1 MGVHSDYFL
10 NQNLIYQL
18 KKITKNRENEID
30 PCGKPKET
38 EKIKLEDVMAIFT
51 SSVYLAE
58 VTNIL
63 YRI

>member
-18 KKITKNRENEID
+18 KKITKNRENKID

-38 EKIKLEDVMAIFT
+38 EKIKLEDVIAIFT
-51 SSVYLAE
+51 SSLFLAE

>member
-18 KKITKNRENEID
+18 KKITKNRENKID

>member
-18 KKITKNRENEID
+18 KKITKNIENKID

>member
-1 MGVHSDYFL
+1 MGVHSHCFL
-10 NQNLIYQL
+10 NQSLIYQL
-18 KKITKNRENEID
+18 KKITKNGGNKID

>member
-18 KKITKNRENEID
+18 KKITKNRENKID

-38 EKIKLEDVMAIFT
+38 EKIKLEDVIAIFT
-51 SSVYLAE
+51 SSLFLAE
-58 VTNIL
+58 VANIL

>member
-18 KKITKNRENEID
+18 KKITKNRENKVD

>member
-1 MGVHSDYFL
+1 M
-10 NQNLIYQL
+10 
-18 KKITKNRENEID
+18 KITKNGENKID

>member
-1 MGVHSDYFL
+1 MGVHSHCFL

-18 KKITKNRENEID
+18 KKITKNRENKID

-38 EKIKLEDVMAIFT
+38 EKIKLEDVIAIFT
-51 SSVYLAE
+51 SSLFLAE

-63 YRI
+63 HRI

>member
-1 MGVHSDYFL
+1 MGVHSHCFL

-18 KKITKNRENEID
+18 KKITKNRENKID

-38 EKIKLEDVMAIFT
+38 EKIKLEDVIAIFT
-51 SSVYLAE
+51 LSLFLPE

-63 YRI
+63 HKI